1 MTIFAAQ
8 IERLKHNYQLPNQ
21 NKITMKK
28 VLFVSL
34 AMAVAMTGFAQRVNV
49 STAMK
54 NASATAQ
61 KPSELR
67 IADGSQAQGMQFNMP
82 QHMVQTSNRNR
93 GYEEEMTM
101 YTNYDLQS
109 NSALGN
115 RMASWADR
123 TVAITA
129 TSDPSGVSSFPDRGT
144 GYNYYDGGF
153 GDFPEVR
160 QEPMK
165 SGWPSIAACGDG
177 EVLASHATG
186 VNLYYRPTKGQGDW
200 ELIYNWG
207 NDFGAPTWP
216 RVVCSGPNDEYI
228 HVVMCKQ
235 ISMPDGSLD
244 NHIYY
249 VRVKHENGN
258 WDIPAEMNDFPGL
271 DNDLDGDY
279 RNQLSA
285 DDYVLAA
292 NGNNVACMF
301 ASYTTDVFYMIS
313 HDNGATWE
321 RQIVAPLCVK
331 QNGNPVHAIDFDDYP
346 DGMADTLFTSDNS
359 HSIAIDNNGTVHCAF
374 GLFAWRP
381 SSATQYNYWKVYN
394 HGIVYWNSNFTNEQ
408 GGHEIPLFGDWS
420 GDAAL
425 VAEDPNW
432 LLNGGD
438 GICNSLN
445 IERLYNMIIAMG
457 SNNLNWF
464 GYQVDEDGDGEWNTD
479 FILGVDAAWH
489 YRSYGVSTMPGVSVD
504 EQGNVAIVYN
514 TLSEVR
520 HSNGTGSVDHALRSA
535 WVTLRDYTGTWFE
548 DVYNLS
554 YGFDHELSEV
564 YPTFAA
570 TRAYNGEFWVGYS
583 EDDKQG
589 LYLDIDADNYP
600 NSNGGDL
607 TENYIWAVK
616 IVPSPEDPGLETW
629 AVEEHNAINP
639 MTTTRVYPNPAT
651 DVLNLEVNASQSS
664 EMSVSVFNL
673 MGQKVMEQQVNLN
686 TGINTTN
693 ISTSDLSSGIYFVTV
708 KANGFENTMKFVVK

>member
-115 RMASWADR
+115 RMASWADG

-129 TSDPSGVSSFPDRGT
+129 TWDPSGVSSFPDRGT
-144 GYNYYDGGF
+144 GYNFYDGGF
-153 GDFPEVR
+153 SDFPEVR

-165 SGWPSIAACGDG
+165 SGWPSIAACGEG

-228 HVVMCKQ
+228 HIVMCKQ

-258 WDIPAEMNDFPGL
+258 WDIPAEMNDFPGIN
-271 DNDLDGDY
+271 NDLDGDY

-301 ASYTTDVFYMIS
+301 SAYTTEVFYMIS
-313 HDNGATWE
+313 HDNGETWE
-321 RQIVAPLCVK
+321 RQIIAPFPILGADG
-331 QNGNPVHAIDFDDYP
+331 QPVHAIAFDDYP
-346 DGMADTLFTSDNS
+346 DGMTDSIHTSDNS
-359 HSIAIDNNGTVHCAF
+359 HSIAIDDNGVVHAVF
-374 GLFAWRP
+374 GLFH
-381 SSATQYNYWKVYN
+381 WKVADADSYTYWPAYGY
-394 HGIVYWNSNFTNEQ
+394 GILYWNSNYTNEL
-408 GGHEIPLFGDWS
+408 GGNQILPFGQS
-420 GDAAL
+420 A
-425 VAEDPNW
+425 
-432 LLNGGD
+432 
-438 GICNSLN
+438 
-445 IERLYNMIIAMG
+445 
-457 SNNLNWF
+457 
-464 GYQVDEDGDGEWNTD
+464 
-479 FILGVDAAWH
+479 VDAAHTEWMDNGIGYTLIPERIEEIAAQDGQDANLHVFGWIDDNNNGTYGEYDNVTGASWH
-489 YRSYGVSTMPGVSVD
+489 YRSLGACTMPAIAVDGMGNLGIAWSVW
-504 EQGNVAIVYN
+504 
-514 TLSEVR
+514 SEAR
-520 HSNGTGSVDHALRSA
+520 ICGETNFPYRSA
-535 WVTLRDYTGTWFE
+535 FVTLRDYTGTWF
-548 DVYNLS
+548 DNAYNLS
-554 YGFDHELSEV
+554 TGFDHELSEV

-570 TRAYNGEFWVGYS
+570 TRAYNGEFWFGYS
-583 EDDKQG
+583 EDDHQG
-589 LYLDIDADNYP
+589 LYLDISDTYP
-600 NSNGGDL
+600 SSNGGDM
-607 TENYIWAVK
+607 TENIIWAVK
-616 IVPSPEDPGLETW
+616 VVPSPEDPGLETW

-708 KANGFENTMKFVVK
+708 KANGYENTMKFVVK

>member
-1 MTIFAAQ
+1 
-8 IERLKHNYQLPNQ
+8 
-21 NKITMKK
+21 MKK
-28 VLFVSL
+28 VLFMSL

-82 QHMVQTSNRNR
+82 QHMVQSVNRNR
-93 GYEEEMTM
+93 GYEETMTM

-115 RMASWADR
+115 RIATWADG
-123 TVAITA
+123 TASIVATWDASAIT
-129 TSDPSGVSSFPDRGT
+129 SFPDRGA

-177 EVLASHATG
+177 ELLASHATG

-200 ELIYNWG
+200 TLLYNWG
-207 NDFGAPTWP
+207 NDYGAPTWP

-235 ISMPDGSLD
+235 ISVGDGYD

-249 VRVKHENGN
+249 TRSSDGGQTWSELV
-258 WDIPAEMNDFPGL
+258 DFPGL
-271 DNDLDGDY
+271 DNDADGDY

-285 DDYVLAA
+285 DDYVMAA
-292 NGNNVACMF
+292 NGNNVAVMF
-301 ASYTTDVFYMIS
+301 SSYTTEVFYMIS

-321 RQIVAPLCVK
+321 RQIIAPFPILGAD
-331 QNGNPVHAIDFDDYP
+331 GNPVHAINFDDYP
-346 DGMADTLFTSDNS
+346 EGMVDTIHTSDNS
-359 HSIAIDNNGTVHCAF
+359 HSIAIDDNGVVHAAF
-374 GLFAWRP
+374 GLFH
-381 SSATQYNYWKVYN
+381 WKVADADSYTYWPAYGY
-394 HGIVYWNSNFTNEQ
+394 GIVYWNSNYTNEL
-408 GGHEIPLFGDWS
+408 GGHEILPFGQS
-420 GDAAL
+420 AGDAAHTEWMDNGIGYTL
-425 VAEDPNW
+425 IPERIEE
-432 LLNGGD
+432 LSMLNGQGA
-438 GICNSLN
+438 N
-445 IERLYNMIIAMG
+445 LYVFGAIDD
-457 SNNLNWF
+457 NNN
-464 GYQVDEDGDGEWNTD
+464 GTYGEYDNVT
-479 FILGVDAAWH
+479 GASWH
-489 YRSYGVSTMPGVSVD
+489 YRSLGLCTMPAVAVD
-504 EQGNVAIVYN
+504 EMGNIAIIWSVW
-514 TLSEVR
+514 SELRVCAE
-520 HSNGTGSVDHALRSA
+520 TGFSYRSA
-535 WVTLRDYTGTWFE
+535 WVTLRDYTGTWF
-548 DVYNLS
+548 DNVYNLS
-554 YGFDHELSEV
+554 EGFDHELSEV

-570 TRAYNGEFWVGYS
+570 PKAYNGEFWFGYS

-589 LYLDIDADNYP
+589 LYLDISDNYP

-616 IVPSPEDPGLETW
+616 IVPSPEDPGLESW

-651 DVLNLEVNASQSS
+651 DVLNVEVNASQTS
-664 EMSVSVFNL
+664 EMAISVFNI
-673 MGQKVMEQQVNLN
+673 MGQKVMEQQANLN
-686 TGINTTN
+686 AGINTTA

-708 KANGFENTMKFVVK
+708 KANGYENTMKFIVK